1 MLPEANTIDLSPHA
15 ATPRSLV
22 ERSRRQ
28 SARTQVGPPRAVPTF
43 RIGLKRRPGR
53 GTDEA
58 AAFFHAVYSA
68 ISEIPSGRVTSYG
81 HIAAL
86 IGTPQRPRQVG
97 VCLKHLPDDPSA
109 QWNHDTVPWQR
120 VVNARGVISPRN
132 HPTAV
137 RTQAEL
143 LRDEGVEVSRGG
155 LGELSVDLS
164 EYGWFPD
171 VLPSEDNEGGVKE
184 EEDDGDEEEAAG
196 EEDDDDTREEQ
207 DVKVK
212 KEEDDD

>member
-1 MLPEANTIDLSPHA
+1 M
-15 ATPRSLV
+15 PRT
-22 ERSRRQ
+22 E
-28 SARTQVGPPRAVPTF
+28 
-43 RIGLKRRPGR
+43 
-53 GTDEA
+53 EA

-97 VCLKHLPDDPSA
+97 VCLKHLTDDPAA
-109 QWNHDTVPWQR
+109 QWNHETVPWQR

-143 LRDEGVEVSRGG
+143 LREEGVEVSRGG
-155 LGELSVDLS
+155 LGELSVDLA

-171 VLPSEDNEGGVKE
+171 VLPSEENGGVKE
-184 EEDDGDEEEAAG
+184 EEEGGVG
-196 EEDDDDTREEQ
+196 EEDEEDEEGEHNNEEQ

-212 KEEDDD
+212 KEEDSD